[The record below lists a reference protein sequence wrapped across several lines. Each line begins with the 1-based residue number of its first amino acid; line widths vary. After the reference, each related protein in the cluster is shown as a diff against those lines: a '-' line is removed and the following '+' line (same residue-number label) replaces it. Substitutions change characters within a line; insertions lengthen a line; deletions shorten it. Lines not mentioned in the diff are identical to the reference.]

1 MTEPAVT
8 DPQWRDHDALSSLVE
23 QTAEHVSVRLNPRRV
38 VVRLVHLPTG
48 LIVTEH
54 GLASETEARRSAY
67 HSLRRLLERAEES
80 DTRQGPG

>member
-8 DPQWRDHDALSSLVE
+8 DHREIEDDALSALVE

-67 HSLRRLLERAEES
+67 HSLRRLLERAAWS
-80 DTRQGPG
+80 DPGQVPS